1 MGRAGRWAERRKK
14 KGRRRIGGLGL
25 LGGEREI
32 FSLFSNLD
40 FTLTM
45 EANKELG
52 CGLAI

>member
-1 MGRAGRWAERRKK
+1 VQEKEGEEKDRWAGFVGGRERD
-14 KGRRRIGGLGL
+14 
-25 LGGEREI
+25 